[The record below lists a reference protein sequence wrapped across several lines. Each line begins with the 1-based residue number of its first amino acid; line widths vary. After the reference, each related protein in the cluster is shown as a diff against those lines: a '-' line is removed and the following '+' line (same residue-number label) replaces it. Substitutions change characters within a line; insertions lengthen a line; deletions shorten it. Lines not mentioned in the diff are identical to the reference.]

1 MNKLAFA
8 TIVALDVILCSPVF
22 AQLARDAA
30 IAKAEAIL
38 RNFQDGNTADI
49 AKEFDARMTQELPE
63 ARLKSVWQALV
74 AKFGAFKSIDER
86 REGQMEGR
94 QAVELFLSFEKEKI
108 IQRAVFDSEGKV
120 RVWFSGQLPW
130 RSCHRTKGRLGRA
143 PRGISLS
150 PTVRAA

>member
-1 MNKLAFA
+1 MNKIAFA

-30 IAKAEAIL
+30 IAKAEAVL

-49 AKEFDARMTQELPE
+49 AKEFDAKMTQELPE
-63 ARLKSVWQALV
+63 AKLKPVWQALV

-94 QAVELFLSFEKEKI
+94 QAVELLPLLREREDHPTRRLR
-108 IQRAVFDSEGKV
+108 QRRKGGG
-120 RVWFSGQLPW
+120 SGFPANW
-130 RSCHRTKGRLGRA
+130 LGGPA
-143 PRGISLS
+143 TEQRGD
-150 PTVRAA
+150 

>member
-1 MNKLAFA
+1 MNKIAFA

-63 ARLKSVWQALV
+63 AKLKPVWQALV

-120 RVWFSGQLPW
+120 AGLVFRPTALAVLPPN
-130 RSCHRTKGRLGRA
+130 KGE
-143 PRGISLS
+143 IK
-150 PTVRAA
+150 